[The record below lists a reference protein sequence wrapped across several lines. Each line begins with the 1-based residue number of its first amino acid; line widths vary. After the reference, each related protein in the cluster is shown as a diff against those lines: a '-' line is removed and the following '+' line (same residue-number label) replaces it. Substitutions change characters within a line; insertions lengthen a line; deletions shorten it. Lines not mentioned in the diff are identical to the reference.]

1 LFRLMVCLLAMPDE
15 SLGQER
21 ALIVAF
27 QFVRRYW
34 LRILVISAF
43 LLVPCFWHRH
53 IVASDLGSHV
63 YNAWLAQLIG
73 RGEAPGLWLAP
84 QRTNVLFDFMLSGF
98 GPIFGMRAAE
108 RIAVS
113 LAILIFF
120 WGAFA
125 LVAAAARRAPWFLSP
140 FIAMVA
146 FGYTFHM
153 GFFNF
158 YLALGFSF
166 FGLAI
171 LWRGTGEELWAILVL
186 VPLMF
191 LAHPIGLIW
200 FVAAAAYI
208 GFAERIPTRLHAV
221 LFVAAVAGLV
231 AIHFYFAHHYIT
243 EAAPTPLH
251 IFNGTD
257 QLLLF
262 GARYRILANVVL
274 AFGVAA
280 LVCVLF
286 RGCGER
292 FLALAAIPLELY
304 LLTLLAVPL
313 LPRGIT
319 FGPNIAPIALLTERL
334 TSVSAVLGICLLA
347 TLPTR
352 RWHLAG
358 SLLIATVFF
367 FFVYQ
372 DTAKADRM
380 ETQVEHLVRTLPAN
394 QRVLASIRPFPGS
407 RILIQHMIDRACIGH
422 CFSYGNYEPA
432 SGVFRVR
439 ATPGNPYALSDYD
452 TAVST
457 EAGEYLV
464 QPEDLPIYQV
474 YECGPDGTQL
484 CIEALQAGQAND
496 RDGVHRAEDH

>member
-1 LFRLMVCLLAMPDE
+1 MVCLLAMPDD
-15 SLGQER
+15 SPGQER
-21 ALIVAF
+21 AFVVAF
-27 QFVRRYW
+27 QFVRGYW
-34 LRILVISAF
+34 LRILVISAL

-53 IVASDLGSHV
+53 IEASDLGSHV
-63 YNAWLAQLIG
+63 YNAWLAQLIH

-98 GPIFGMRAAE
+98 GSLFGWRAAE

-113 LAILIFF
+113 LAVLIFF

-125 LVAAAARRAPWFLSP
+125 LVAAAARRAPWFLAP

-171 LWRGTGEELWAILVL
+171 LWRGTGEERWAILVL

-191 LAHPIGLIW
+191 LAHPIGVIW

-208 GFAERIPTRLHAV
+208 AIAERIPARLHTL
-221 LFVAAVAGLV
+221 LFAAAVAGLV
-231 AIHFYFAHHYIT
+231 GLRFYFAHHYIT
-243 EAAPTPLH
+243 EAAASPQY
-251 IFNGTD
+251 IFNGSD
-257 QLLLF
+257 QLILF
-262 GARYRILANVVL
+262 GTRYRILADAVL
-274 AFGVAA
+274 ASGIAA
-280 LVCVLF
+280 LVIGLV
-286 RGCGER
+286 RGPGQR
-292 FLALAAIPLELY
+292 FFALAAIPLELY

-347 TLPTR
+347 TLPAR
-352 RWHLAG
+352 RWHLAV
-358 SLLIATVFF
+358 SLALAAVFF

-372 DTAKADRM
+372 DTAKAGRM
-380 ETQVEHLVRTLPAN
+380 ETQAEQLVRTLPAN
-394 QRVLASIRPFPGS
+394 QRVLATIKPFPGS
-407 RILIQHMIDRACIGH
+407 RILIQHMIDRACVGH

-452 TAVST
+452 AAVST
-457 EAGEYLV
+457 ETGEYEV

-474 YECGPDGTQL
+474 YECSPDGARL
-484 CIEALQAGQAND
+484 CIEPLQTGQVND
-496 RDGVHRAEDH
+496 RDGVHPVEDQ